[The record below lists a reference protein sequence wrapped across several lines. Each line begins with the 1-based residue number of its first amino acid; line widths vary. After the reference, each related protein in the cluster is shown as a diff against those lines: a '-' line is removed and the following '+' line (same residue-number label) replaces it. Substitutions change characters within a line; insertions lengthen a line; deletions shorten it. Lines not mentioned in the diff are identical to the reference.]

1 MGSQLL
7 FTEYK
12 PRMKGF
18 CLMSCLLLTLSLA
31 VRPDVGNIEGHNE
44 NRKGRLFFV
53 ATSILSSTT
62 QCYATDATLTACAAR
77 RKRKLILEAEETDNT
92 EDIRPISSDPHRRE
106 EDLHS
111 GLEELEEGS

>member
-1 MGSQLL
+1 MIHR
-7 FTEYK
+7 K
-12 PRMKGF
+12 R
-18 CLMSCLLLTLSLA
+18 LS
-31 VRPDVGNIEGHNE
+31 VTRHNE

-92 EDIRPISSDPHRRE
+92 EDIRPISSDPHR
-106 EDLHS
+106 
-111 GLEELEEGS
+111 